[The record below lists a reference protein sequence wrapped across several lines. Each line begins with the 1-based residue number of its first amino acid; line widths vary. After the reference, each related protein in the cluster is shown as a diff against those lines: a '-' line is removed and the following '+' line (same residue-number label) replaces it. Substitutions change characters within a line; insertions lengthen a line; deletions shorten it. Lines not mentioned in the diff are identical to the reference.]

1 MREVELK
8 AVVDDLP
15 GARKRLE
22 KAGGKLSFEGKLSDR
37 RYDVESREITQRDE
51 ILRVRRYE
59 APGSAQTYLDWKGPT
74 EIQDVYK
81 IREEVSTPV
90 QDFDALN
97 QILTRVG
104 FVVAMEIDREIA
116 QYTLGGATIRFETY
130 PRMDVLVE
138 VEGEPDSIEQ
148 AIEALG
154 MARGQFNSDRLP
166 TFVERFEQRT
176 GVRAAICYREME
188 GDYRFRVGESQVS

>member
-8 AVVDDLP
+8 AVVDDL
-15 GARKRLE
+15 AATRKRLE
-22 KAGGKLSFEGKLSDR
+22 NAGAKLSFEGKLSDR

-51 ILRVRRYE
+51 VLRVRRYE
-59 APGSAQTYLDWKGPT
+59 APGSSKTYLDWKGPT

-81 IREEVSTPV
+81 VREEVSTLVADPE
-90 QDFDALN
+90 ALE
-97 QILTRVG
+97 QILARLG
-104 FVVAMEIDREIA
+104 FIVAMEIDRDIV

-138 VEGEPDSIEQ
+138 VEGEPDTIEQ

-154 MARGQFNSDRLP
+154 MARGHFNSDRLP
-166 TFVERFEQRT
+166 TFIERFEQRT
-176 GVRAAICYREME
+176 GVRAAICHREME
-188 GDYRFRVGESQVS
+188 GDYRFRDL